1 MELTYTEVDGYFYPD
16 LTLPETE
23 DHRPLGK
30 YGLLRKTYLKRYRPM
45 MYDRLLLAG
54 KLDVHLRKI
63 DALAAEQVDRVIADL
78 AAKEGVDEQLK
89 ATDQLRWVGQMNS
102 FKAAA
107 EEQVL
112 REIVYGL
119 YLASIHAFLGWVK
132 THSGCAAVF
141 ASIAFLYKNALVRGY
156 P

>member
-1 MELTYTEVDGYFYPD
+1 MELTYTEVGGYFYPD

-23 DHRPLGK
+23 DDRPLGK
-30 YGLLRKTYLKRYRPM
+30 YGLLRKTYLKQHRPM

-54 KLDVHLRKI
+54 KLDGHLREI
-63 DALAAEQVDRVIADL
+63 DALAAEQVDRIVADL

-89 ATDQLRWVGQMNS
+89 AADQLRWVGLMNS

-112 REIVYGL
+112 GEIVYG
-119 YLASIHAFLGWVK
+119 
-132 THSGCAAVF
+132 
-141 ASIAFLYKNALVRGY
+141 
-156 P
+156 